1 MGLNIINYIFTTRQF
16 LHTCIWNCKEVKIL
30 KLKTIFYAVQNIKTN
45 LDLKWVCFSWKI
57 IVEFNATESRHEKQK
72 TMGNFQP
79 FSCTILYQYLKLCLQ
94 VCRNPWM
101 IQSSCVS
108 ATFKL
113 DGRNIKCV
121 STIKA
126 KVGSI
131 YHSSCDCVL
140 AINKVRQKIFI
151 KLENI
156 LKLHKYICIPIAHS
170 QRNNLENFTN
180 SAQLDTNTLRT
191 LHLHLHL
198 LLHSYS
204 YSLASRVKA

>member
-1 MGLNIINYIFTTRQF
+1 MSRETKNNGKLSTFFLYYFVSVFKTLFTSMQESLNDSV
-16 LHTCIWNCKEVKIL
+16 LL
-30 KLKTIFYAVQNIKTN
+30 
-45 LDLKWVCFSWKI
+45 CFC
-57 IVEFNATESRHEKQK
+57 H
-72 TMGNFQP
+72 FQ
-79 FSCTILYQYLKLCLQ
+79 
-94 VCRNPWM
+94 
-101 IQSSCVS
+101 
-108 ATFKL
+108 AFKL

-204 YSLASRVKA
+204 YSLASRGKA

>member
-1 MGLNIINYIFTTRQF
+1 MCVNY
-16 LHTCIWNCKEVKIL
+16 KS
-30 KLKTIFYAVQNIKTN
+30 Y
-45 LDLKWVCFSWKI
+45 
-57 IVEFNATESRHEKQK
+57 
-72 TMGNFQP
+72 
-79 FSCTILYQYLKLCLQ
+79 
-94 VCRNPWM
+94 
-101 IQSSCVS
+101 
-108 ATFKL
+108 
-113 DGRNIKCV
+113 
-121 STIKA
+121 
-126 KVGSI
+126 GSI

-204 YSLASRVKA
+204 YSLASRVKAEHSLQFTVLEILLYHRDMWLVKVSPRGTGFSKTYLAHRWGESIDGP

>member
-1 MGLNIINYIFTTRQF
+1 MSRETKNNGKLSTFFLYYFVSVFKTLFTSMQ
-16 LHTCIWNCKEVKIL
+16 
-30 KLKTIFYAVQNIKTN
+30 
-45 LDLKWVCFSWKI
+45 
-57 IVEFNATESRHEKQK
+57 ES
-72 TMGNFQP
+72 
-79 FSCTILYQYLKLCLQ
+79 L
-94 VCRNPWM
+94 M

-204 YSLASRVKA
+204 YSLASRGKA

>member
-1 MGLNIINYIFTTRQF
+1 MSRETKNNGKLSTFFLYYFVSVFKTLFTS
-16 LHTCIWNCKEVKIL
+16 IE
-30 KLKTIFYAVQNIKTN
+30 
-45 LDLKWVCFSWKI
+45 
-57 IVEFNATESRHEKQK
+57 
-72 TMGNFQP
+72 
-79 FSCTILYQYLKLCLQ
+79 
-94 VCRNPWM
+94 VCRNPGM
-101 IQSSCVS
+101 IHSSCVS

-140 AINKVRQKIFI
+140 AINKVRQNIFI